1 MKRVAL
7 LIVLAFF
14 LGCSEEPPKQEI
26 KPVVKKEQP
35 TKVDVQELLRQE
47 EELKELFGQ
56 KGEPLKYKPKKDPF
70 RSVVEVY
77 KENLANQFNENP
89 LRSATLDQIKLVG
102 VLTSKIGNVGVVE
115 ISGQTFYVKVGD
127 KIGLNDGIIVD
138 ISDKNLRIR
147 QMEKDIFGHVRA
159 VIKDV
164 TITEGGKL

>member
-7 LIVLAFF
+7 LVILAFLF
-14 LGCSEEPPKQEI
+14 GCNEEPPKQEI
-26 KPVVKKEQP
+26 KPVVKKDNP
-35 TKVDVQELLRQE
+35 VKVDVQELLKQE
-47 EELKELFGQ
+47 DELKELFRQ

-89 LRSATLDQIKLVG
+89 LRSASLDQIKLVG
-102 VLTSKIGNVGVVE
+102 VLNSKVGNVGVVE

-127 KIGLNDGIIVD
+127 KIGLNDGVIID

-164 TITEGGKL
+164 AITEGGKL